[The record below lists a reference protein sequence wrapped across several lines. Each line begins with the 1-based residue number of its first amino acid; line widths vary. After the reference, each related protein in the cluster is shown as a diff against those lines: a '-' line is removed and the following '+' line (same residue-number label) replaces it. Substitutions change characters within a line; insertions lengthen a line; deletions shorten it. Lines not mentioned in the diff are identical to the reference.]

1 MENLLAELLRKAE
14 GAGGEAWLRRCL
26 QEPVPTV
33 AEARPEEEEA
43 GPSRRVICRILP
55 PRDPA
60 EQEADAPAERH
71 HRSRNRHGERPEKR
85 RRSSSKRTGSAP
97 VPPPPPEESRARGDR
112 RHGSSSSRRRHR
124 SPAHR
129 DESSQQPSSDSH
141 TPQHGGA
148 AESAAVVH
156 RFQASGAGGRSGG
169 HSVSKSSVVP
179 DLGVTAQLIRSAVA
193 PRTWAAYSAAW
204 SQWKVFCLSLQEHY
218 LQHDVW
224 LTLAFVNMLIS
235 KHLSHSAIVKMLA
248 GVSFFL
254 KLFGFSSV
262 SGFFIVKQVLK
273 GYKKGRVSPDA
284 RRPITVDLLLKLH
297 GSLVSVCSSDFEVV
311 LFQALFSLAFFG
323 AFRLGELVS
332 FSKISPSGLLLSDV
346 SISSGILSVLI
357 RFSKTDQL
365 GRGSVLR
372 INAFS
377 GSEVCPIKCLSSYL
391 AIRPAIDGVL
401 FIHEDLSFVTRYQF
415 NRVLRLCLVNLGL
428 GNLRFTSH
436 SFRIGAA
443 TEAASAGL
451 DEQLIRRL
459 GRWDSNRFKLYIRPA
474 LVL

>member
-148 AESAAVVH
+148 AESAAVGGKKQVWILGH
-156 RFQASGAGGRSGG
+156 SFVVWAAKRAEQRTYGANLSFNRDEFEIQWFGYSGLRWRDLYCILQNLAAALPPPDILIIHAGGNDIGKVKTLDLLCEIKRDLSLFKCIFPKCILIFSEIIPRLAWIKRGLYFHEKIRKRINYAVSRFITSLGG
-169 HSVSKSSVVP
+169 LSFRHLELEGYVPGFYWSDSVHLSCIGSDILNAHFQSMV
-179 DLGVTAQLIRSAVA
+179 DLGAVA
-193 PRTWAAYSAAW
+193 
-204 SQWKVFCLSLQEHY
+204 
-218 LQHDVW
+218 
-224 LTLAFVNMLIS
+224 
-235 KHLSHSAIVKMLA
+235 
-248 GVSFFL
+248 
-254 KLFGFSSV
+254 
-262 SGFFIVKQVLK
+262 
-273 GYKKGRVSPDA
+273 
-284 RRPITVDLLLKLH
+284 
-297 GSLVSVCSSDFEVV
+297 
-311 LFQALFSLAFFG
+311 
-323 AFRLGELVS
+323 RLEGG
-332 FSKISPSGLLLSDV
+332 PG
-346 SISSGILSVLI
+346 
-357 RFSKTDQL
+357 Q
-365 GRGSVLR
+365 
-372 INAFS
+372 
-377 GSEVCPIKCLSSYL
+377 
-391 AIRPAIDGVL
+391 
-401 FIHEDLSFVTRYQF
+401 
-415 NRVLRLCLVNLGL
+415 
-428 GNLRFTSH
+428 
-436 SFRIGAA
+436 
-443 TEAASAGL
+443 
-451 DEQLIRRL
+451 
-459 GRWDSNRFKLYIRPA
+459 
-474 LVL
+474 